1 MSDRFPIPP
10 EMEELKKRIADAFE
24 PALQQ
29 QKALQQMFD
38 GASLSL
44 PNLSSYK
51 DQLPGLIHAISNG
64 TINLDYS
71 LFQFDKQLQSS
82 LAWWEDQRK
91 ELARVAQEYQDN
103 LEYAQ
108 RKLLSEDSPLKVWGM
123 YGWTISPGAA
133 IKDYYYVPKS
143 KEDADKHMDEIHDDK
158 ATKKTIQLLKKCK
171 YHSSQDIVEI
181 VDLYND
187 TRYKACALMLFSLID
202 SLLIHTQ
209 DKTVYAVNRKQGN
222 AAISRFEKLME
233 PDDCQEFTTQV
244 LSFISS
250 TEALKAYFDETPN
263 WQNNNPV
270 LNRHL
275 ACHGMLQRDV
285 NKTDCNQLM
294 LLYENMLHC
303 TRQI

>member
-10 EMEELKKRIADAFE
+10 EMEEMKRQITDAFE

-29 QKALQQMFD
+29 QKALQEMIAA
-38 GASLSL
+38 ASLSL
-44 PNLSSYK
+44 PHVGSLK
-51 DQLPGLIHAISNG
+51 DQLPGVVHAISNRA
-64 TINLDYS
+64 INMDTT

-82 LAWWEDQRK
+82 LAWWDDQRRK
-91 ELARVAQEYQDN
+91 LARVVQEYQEN
-103 LEYAQ
+103 VEYAQ
-108 RKLLSEDSPLKVWGM
+108 RKLLSEDSSLKVWGM
-123 YGWTISPGAA
+123 YGWTISPRAS
-133 IKDYYYVPKS
+133 IKDYYYVPKT
-143 KEDADKHMDEIHDDK
+143 KEDADKYMDRIHDDK
-158 ATKKTIQLLKKCK
+158 AVKKTIQLLRNSDF
-171 YHSSQDIVEI
+171 HSSQDIDEI
-181 VDLYND
+181 VNLYND
-187 TRYKACALMLFSLID
+187 TRYKACTLMLFSLID

-209 DKTVYAVNRKQGN
+209 DETIYAANRKQGN
-222 AAISRFEKLME
+222 GAIARFEKLVE

-250 TEALKAYFDETPN
+250 TEALKAFFDETPN